1 MPRRIYLLIV
11 FVLATTVLAQG
22 CGPAATEVSTAA
34 PVATERPEP
43 TATAEATE
51 ATEVPATEEP
61 TAEPTEPEPSPTEP
75 EPSPMVTPEP
85 EAPTATA
92 EPEEP
97 AATPE
102 PTAEPA
108 EPEGQVLLEA
118 RCTACHGLDRVE
130 SAQKSRE
137 EWVAT
142 VDRMVDYGAQLSE
155 SEQGVLL
162 DYLVDTYGP

>member
-1 MPRRIYLLIV
+1 MPRRTYLLIV
-11 FVLATTVLAQG
+11 FLLATTVAAQG
-22 CGPAATEVSTAA
+22 CGPAATEVSTAT

-51 ATEVPATEEP
+51 STEVVATEEP
-61 TAEPTEPEPSPTEP
+61 TAEPTESQPSAT
-75 EPSPMVTPEP
+75 VTPEP
-85 EAPTATA
+85 EEPTATA

-97 AATPE
+97 TATPE

-118 RCTACHGLDRVE
+118 RCTACHGLGRVE
-130 SAQKSRE
+130 SAQKSRDA
-137 EWVAT
+137 WVST
-142 VDRMVDYGAQLSE
+142 VDRMVGYGVQLSE
-155 SEQGVLL
+155 SERGTLL